1 MISLFVLMINSWRQ
15 ALGFKSFLNDGVA
28 AVMACIAE
36 SLLELIGISIWE
48 DLK

>member
-1 MISLFVLMINSWRQ
+1 MISLFVLMINCWMK

-28 AVMACIAE
+28 AVIACIAE
-36 SLLELIGISIWE
+36 SLFELIGISIWV